1 MAATITRDLSIT
13 YGTLTIGGST
23 EFYILGD
30 WTRDVSYN
38 GASVSCRVV
47 VQADTESAMQTAC
60 ATFEAGI
67 RQIDVDLSISY
78 GGATAHVDYSQ
89 NNNTGMN
96 SRATA
101 TVVGGVQQTKL
112 VRVYDVTFEV
122 ILPADESGAG
132 GLRTYTVSRRL
143 GANGLSLY
151 RMVGEFTASSNNS
164 AVTNYEDGTTGGS
177 NLLKTITDALSGTY
191 EEVVNDYEYDR
202 RNKVLTFEVA
212 RAEIG
217 YRQAVGTTDNASIKN
232 QTLNVSR
239 RKVAPGDVSDARRL
253 VELDVQFSC
262 EVDASSTTVIEALY
276 DSTIRPNII
285 ETVRTIAGTAVALV
299 DEAPRFAKSQNAV
312 SASMQFLALGESSI
326 LSHTIT
332 TVDDDDFGIR
342 HVPVHDGN
350 RHAKLRFDGPAF
362 RFRVVTEDVTRFGGS
377 TSSDASGSSGG
388 GFAGQNLFGVGAKF
402 PGGTGSFAGAPGS
415 FGGSIFGNAGIV
427 GETFQPGIGIQ
438 RPGSQSGA
446 ASGNS
451 VTTSGYT
458 EMRKVTR
465 SRPLRLG
472 VPEAGFD
479 IVVQSTTT
487 ILEYVEPPAAAAADS
502 GGGGQGE
509 GSGLQGRGTS
519 TPRFPGD
526 TSAA

>member
-30 WTRDVSYN
+30 WTRTVDYPS
-38 GASVSCRVV
+38 ASVSCRVV
-47 VQADTESAMQTAC
+47 VQADTEAAMQTAC
-60 ATFEAGI
+60 ATFEAGV
-67 RQIDVDLSISY
+67 RQIDVDLSLSY

-89 NNNTGMN
+89 SSNTGMN

-151 RMVGEFTASSNNS
+151 RMVGEFTASSSNS

-202 RNKVLTFEVA
+202 RNKVLTFEVV
-212 RAEIG
+212 RAQVG

-262 EVDASSTTVIEALY
+262 EVDASSTTAIEALY

-312 SASMQFLALGESSI
+312 SASMQFVALGESSI

-332 TVDDDDFGIR
+332 TVDDDEHGIR
-342 HVPVHDGN
+342 LVPVHDGN

-362 RFRVVTEDVTRFGGS
+362 RFRIVTEDVTRFGGS
-377 TSSDASGSSGG
+377 TTASASGSSGS
-388 GFAGQNLFGVGAKF
+388 GFAGQNTFGIGVKF
-402 PGGTGSFAGAPGS
+402 PGGAGSFGGGAGS

-427 GETFQPGIGIQ
+427 GESFQPGINVQ
-438 RPGSQSGA
+438 RPGQQSPA
-446 ASGNS
+446 ASGAGVS
-451 VTTSGYT
+451 TAGYV
-458 EMRKVTR
+458 ELRKILR
-465 SRPLRLG
+465 SQPLRLG
-472 VPEAGFD
+472 VPDAGFD

-487 ILEYVEPPAAAAADS
+487 ILEYAEPVTTQIADNGD
-502 GGGGQGE
+502 GGAGQGQNL
-509 GSGLQGRGTS
+509 GAQPLTIPRG
-519 TPRFPGD
+519 
-526 TSAA
+526 